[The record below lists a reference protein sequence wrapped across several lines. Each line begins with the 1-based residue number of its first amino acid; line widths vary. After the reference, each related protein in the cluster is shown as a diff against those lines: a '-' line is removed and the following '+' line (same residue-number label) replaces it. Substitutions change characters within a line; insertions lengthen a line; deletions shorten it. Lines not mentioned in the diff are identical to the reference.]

1 MKDPLIV
8 YSSIFKVFPVI
19 FNYDDAVFEE
29 KNPKT
34 SRFVGH
40 SFCKNKINIL
50 QCCLCK
56 KFTWPRP
63 SFTKKLQIKTLK
75 YKETFQMKR
84 NSLDTC

>member
-40 SFCKNKINIL
+40 SFCKNKIKDAAML
-50 QCCLCK
+50 FVQ

-63 SFTKKLQIKTLK
+63 SFTEKLQIKTLK